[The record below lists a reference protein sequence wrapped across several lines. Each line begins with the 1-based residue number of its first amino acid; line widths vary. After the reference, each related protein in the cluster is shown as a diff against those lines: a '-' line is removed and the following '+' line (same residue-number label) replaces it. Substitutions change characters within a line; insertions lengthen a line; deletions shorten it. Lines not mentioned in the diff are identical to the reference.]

1 MSLLDDFMLSH
12 NDECDTTMG
21 VSVMVCD
28 GQTFNV
34 VANLST
40 KTIDGD
46 TGGLEPSIQNMVTAQ
61 PSDVTEPRR
70 LINKRCTVD
79 GASYRVH
86 GVDVG
91 TIAIHFSLI
100 DPNESR

>member
-1 MSLLDDFMLSH
+1 
-12 NDECDTTMG
+12 MG

-79 GASYRVH
+79 GISYRVH

>member
-1 MSLLDDFMLSH
+1 
-12 NDECDTTMG
+12 
-21 VSVMVCD
+21 MVCD